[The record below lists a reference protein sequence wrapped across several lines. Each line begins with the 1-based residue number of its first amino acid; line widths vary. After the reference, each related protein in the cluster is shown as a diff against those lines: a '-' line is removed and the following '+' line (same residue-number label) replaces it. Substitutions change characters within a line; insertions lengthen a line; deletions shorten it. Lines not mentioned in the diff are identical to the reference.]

1 MPRADFNMMVK
12 REDEE
17 AKAHAKGGNIDAEPG
32 KEDDDEN
39 IVKANEDA
47 REIPIKERVRN
58 NLVSMYQHVLCFSP
72 GAAAA
77 LHDDQGITSID
88 HIRELT
94 DSLIDETCCVIQKP
108 VVTRRNTR
116 FPFLHVSASNCLPFG
131 QSTCTGPD
139 VSPKTSRIGCGTIS
153 DTS

>member
-108 VVTRRNTR
+108 GGDKKEYSIPI
-116 FPFLHVSASNCLPFG
+116 FACQCLKLLAFWAKHLYR
-131 QSTCTGPD
+131 T
-139 VSPKTSRIGCGTIS
+139 
-153 DTS
+153 